1 MFDLRSLAFFCG
13 KKIINPIMALCIICG
28 LTLAAG
34 CATLDGPPNP
44 DDPLERYNR
53 AMFSFNETMDRT
65 VLKPVAKGYDWIMP
79 SILSKGV
86 TNFFSNL
93 DDIVVFANSL
103 LQLKIEKAV
112 STSARIVW
120 NTTIGLLGFIDV
132 ATHMD
137 LPKYNEDFGQTLAF
151 WGVDSGPYFVMP
163 FLGPSTV
170 RDGLSVPVDWI
181 LFDPVFQ
188 DKELKVTLSLLVVRY
203 TDKRA
208 GLLKAGDIIDA
219 TAPDKYAFLRDAY
232 LQRREYLIHD
242 GNVPES
248 EFEDDDFFNDDDLF
262 NDDLDL
268 ENNSTDD
275 TLSDDELFRDE
286 PDLEKDL
293 KK

>member
-1 MFDLRSLAFFCG
+1 MFDLRSLAWGRAAVGGQNVLKAFRSVL
-13 KKIINPIMALCIICG
+13 IISSIMIG
-28 LTLAAG
+28 SG

-53 AMFSFNETMDRT
+53 AMFAFNETLDKAI
-65 VLKPVAKGYDWIMP
+65 VKPVAKGYNWIMP
-79 SILSKGV
+79 DFLNTGV
-86 TNFFSNL
+86 TNFFSNI
-93 DDIVVFANSL
+93 DDVVVFFNSL
-103 LQLKIEKAV
+103 LQLKFQEAV

-151 WGVDSGPYFVMP
+151 WGVDSGPYFVLP

-170 RDGLSVPVDWI
+170 RDGLSVPVDWV

-208 GLLKAGDIIDA
+208 DLISATDIIDA
-219 TAPDKYAFLRDAY
+219 TAPDKYAYIRDAF

-242 GNVPES
+242 GNPPDTGMS
-248 EFEDDDFFNDDDLF
+248 E
-262 NDDLDL
+262 
-268 ENNSTDD
+268 
-275 TLSDDELFRDE
+275 DELFKDE
-286 PDLEKDL
+286 DLFKDDLDLEKDL

>member
-1 MFDLRSLAFFCG
+1 MFDLRPFALFCG
-13 KKIINPIMALCIICG
+13 KIFIKQYSVLFIICS
-28 LTLAAG
+28 LSLAAG

-44 DDPLERYNR
+44 DDPLESYNR
-53 AMFSFNETMDRT
+53 AMFSFNETMDKAI
-65 VLKPVAKGYDWIMP
+65 LKPVAKGYTWIMP
-79 SILSKGV
+79 NAFNTGV

-103 LQLKIEKAV
+103 LQLKIHQAV
-112 STSARIVW
+112 STSARLVW

-151 WGVDSGPYFVMP
+151 WGVDSGPYFVLP

-170 RDGLSVPVDWI
+170 RDGLSVPVDWV

-188 DKELKVTLSLLVVRY
+188 DKDLDVTLSLLVVRY

-208 GLLKAGDIIDA
+208 DLLKATNIIDE
-219 TAPDKYAFLRDAY
+219 TAPDKYAFIRDAY

-242 GNVPES
+242 GKVPDSVFSDE
-248 EFEDDDFFNDDDLF
+248 ELFEDDDLFKDDL
-262 NDDLDL
+262 
-268 ENNSTDD
+268 
-275 TLSDDELFRDE
+275 
-286 PDLEKDL
+286 DLEKDL
-293 KK
+293 K

>member
-1 MFDLRSLAFFCG
+1 MFPLRSLAL
-13 KKIINPIMALCIICG
+13 LCAHRACKAFSVLLFAG
-28 LTLAAG
+28 SVSVGSG

-53 AMFSFNETMDRT
+53 AIFSFNETMDKA
-65 VLKPVAKGYDWIMP
+65 VVKPVAKGYNWIMP
-79 SILSKGV
+79 DFLSTGV
-86 TNFFSNL
+86 TNFFNNL

-103 LQLKIEKAV
+103 LQLKLHQAA

-151 WGVDSGPYFVMP
+151 WGVDSGPFFMLP
-163 FLGPSTV
+163 LLGPSTV
-170 RDGLSVPVDWI
+170 RDGLALPVDWI

-188 DKELKVTLSLLVVRY
+188 DKELEVTLSLLAVRY

-208 GLLKAGDIIDA
+208 GLLKATNIIDE
-219 TAPDKYAFLRDAY
+219 TAPDKYAFIRDAF

-242 GNVPES
+242 GAVPDDEFS
-248 EFEDDDFFNDDDLF
+248 EDDLF
-262 NDDLDL
+262 KDDL
-268 ENNSTDD
+268 
-275 TLSDDELFRDE
+275 
-286 PDLEKDL
+286 DLEKDL
-293 KK
+293 K

>member
-1 MFDLRSLAFFCG
+1 MFDLRSFAFVCG
-13 KKIINPIMALCIICG
+13 KRFIYNVSVVFFTFSLS
-28 LTLAAG
+28 LTTG

-53 AMFSFNETMDRT
+53 AMFSFNETMDRAI
-65 VLKPVAKGYDWIMP
+65 VKPVAKGYNWIMP
-79 SILSKGV
+79 SALNKGV

-103 LQLKIEKAV
+103 LQLKFKEAV
-112 STSARIVW
+112 STSARLVW

-151 WGVDSGPYFVMP
+151 WGVESGPFFVMP

-188 DKELKVTLSLLVVRY
+188 DKELNVTLSLLAVRY

-208 GLLKAGDIIDA
+208 DLITAIDIIDE
-219 TAPDKYAFLRDAY
+219 TAPDKYAYIRDAF
-232 LQRREYLIHD
+232 LQRRLYLIHD
-242 GNVPES
+242 GNPPDTGLS
-248 EFEDDDFFNDDDLF
+248 EEELFSDDDLF
-262 NDDLDL
+262 EDDLDL
-268 ENNSTDD
+268 E
-275 TLSDDELFRDE
+275 
-286 PDLEKDL
+286 KDL
-293 KK
+293 NK